1 MAENEEKAATIPWL
15 PLITLIGV
23 GSGVLLFFPQL
34 TSSRPRGGDPQLGGS
49 TFNSQ
54 TIDARLWQDPLGV
67 AAADQEGNEKLSPG
81 KGAGD
86 ARAHSVGQFQNLLLK
101 KCFAESANYPLI
113 QSAVYPLGEELRFG
127 QQANQLQI
135 IAVMIPGGPYVEDV
149 ERQREEHDLGCRHRR
164 GVAHPVD
171 ARSRSPVILQA
182 ATKLGRRIQRTLLR
196 ARSDQHRMASGSE
209 AKREPA
215 P

>member
-1 MAENEEKAATIPWL
+1 MPENEEKATSIPWL

-67 AAADQEGNEKLSPG
+67 AAADQEVNEKLSPG

-86 ARAHSVGQFQNLLLK
+86 GPFSRAISK
-101 KCFAESANYPLI
+101 SPAEKM
-113 QSAVYPLGEELRFG
+113 LR
-127 QQANQLQI
+127 
-135 IAVMIPGGPYVEDV
+135 
-149 ERQREEHDLGCRHRR
+149 
-164 GVAHPVD
+164 
-171 ARSRSPVILQA
+171 
-182 ATKLGRRIQRTLLR
+182 
-196 ARSDQHRMASGSE
+196 
-209 AKREPA
+209 
-215 P
+215 